1 MNSRVK
7 RIKAEKRRKA
17 EKNKKLIMFLI
28 ALFIVVYSFSYHMT
42 IKNIEETKAKYEDK
56 IDTSELIRK
65 MLEKNNKE
73 NK

>member
-1 MNSRVK
+1 MNSRVQ

-17 EKNKKLIMFLI
+17 EENKKLIMFLI
-28 ALFIVVYSFSYHMT
+28 ALFIVAYSFSYHMT
-42 IKNIEETKAKYEDK
+42 IKNIEEAEAKYEDK